1 MWPLGDVLMF
11 RIWFAEPSHWN
22 QFHPQP
28 VDAEHRWEPG
38 IPTLYPSFLAQID
51 SWLAPDRSQRS
62 SHHVGS
68 ADSQQ
73 VQLSFEFLVS
83 SAQEITGNAKICC
96 DTLAKGEGNQ

>member
-1 MWPLGDVLMF
+1 
-11 RIWFAEPSHWN
+11 
-22 QFHPQP
+22 
-28 VDAEHRWEPG
+28 
-38 IPTLYPSFLAQID
+38 
-51 SWLAPDRSQRS
+51 
-62 SHHVGS
+62 VGS